1 MVTKQGGR
9 KWVFMYT
16 RAEKRTEM
24 GLGSATKG
32 AVSLARAREAAAHA
46 RAVLSVG
53 RDPLAAK
60 RARLVSPTFGEFA
73 DDLLETLA
81 PEWRNEKHSINGA

>member
-16 RAEKRTEM
+16 RAEKRNEM

-60 RARLVSPTFGEFA
+60 RARSLSRHLGSSRTTYLRHSPPNGATRSIG
-73 DDLLETLA
+73 
-81 PEWRNEKHSINGA
+81 INGA